1 MPNIDVNTIIIAN
14 ATVVAALGFFIKM
27 WINGVN
33 EKIRNIERR
42 LDGKVGETL
51 CCERRKSMK
60 EDISELSTGTK
71 DDVNEIYSRIRELEM
86 HK

>member
-42 LDGKVGETL
+42 LDGKVGDTL
-51 CCERRKSMK
+51 CCERRKGMK
-60 EDISELSTGTK
+60 EDINNLFERT
-71 DDVNEIYSRIRELEM
+71 RELEIR
-86 HK
+86 K